1 MPAMNAWPSDTV
13 SLVDALLGEAVSQG
27 ASDLHLV
34 PGPAGLSAR
43 LRIDGCLHDLAT
55 FPDPARQRVPA
66 RLKVLAGLPTY
77 ETDLPQEGRTAWQG
91 REFRV
96 ASFPTVHG
104 ERLVVRLFD
113 PRHLAADLDALGLPE
128 DVCQGLKGA
137 LARRGAVFLTGPSG
151 SGKTTVIYACLR
163 HLVAASGG
171 RSILTIED
179 PVECPVPGVSQTEVA
194 PARGL
199 TFARALRSALRQDPE
214 VLVVG
219 EIRDAETAGIAVEAA
234 LTGHLVI
241 STIHAGSAAGV
252 YSRLL
257 EMGIPGHLLTSSIAG
272 ILALR
277 LLRRACPGCRG
288 VAVGVAGTP
297 ACRTC
302 LGRGYAGRM
311 PLAEWLMPDA
321 SLNAAVARGE
331 DTQGLL
337 KAALASGLLTFEV
350 RARRA
355 VAAGETTAGE
365 VSRTFGGELPSE
377 SAARAREIA

>member
-1 MPAMNAWPSDTV
+1 MRPMNPWPSDTV
-13 SLVDALLGEAVSQG
+13 ALVDALLGEAVSQG

-34 PGPAGLSAR
+34 PGPSGLSAR
-43 LRIDGCLHDLAT
+43 LRIDGCLHDLAS

-77 ETDLPQEGRTAWQG
+77 ETDLPQEGRAAWQG

-113 PRHLAADLDALGLPE
+113 PRHLAADLGDLGLPE
-128 DVCQGLKGA
+128 DVLQGLTGA
-137 LARRGAVFLTGPSG
+137 LNRRGAVFLTGPSG

-163 HLVAASGG
+163 HLVAAAGG

-199 TFARALRSALRQDPE
+199 SFARALRSALRQDPE

-272 ILALR
+272 VLALR
-277 LLRRACPGCRG
+277 LLRRSCPSCRGIAGTPGCRD
-288 VAVGVAGTP
+288 
-297 ACRTC
+297 CQ
-302 LGRGYAGRM
+302 GRGYAGRM
-311 PLAEWLMPDA
+311 PLTEWLAPDA
-321 SLNAAVARGE
+321 AFNAAVARGE

-350 RARRA
+350 RARRT

-365 VSRTFGGELPSE
+365 VARAFGGELPSE
-377 SAARAREIA
+377 LAARARGIA